1 MKSTTSTKIKC
12 NVRNH
17 VTLLQSLMHPYVDR
31 LVCHRDIQSRRQREG
46 GGIDQKK
53 RSYTFCFFF
62 FLSYFLY
69 FLYRKGA
76 EETARM
82 VKEAGAARGGV
93 SEGFFFAM
101 DATNRA
107 SVDAAVA
114 AVVEKYGGLD
124 ISVSVIGGGYVCLH
138 SHARYITP
146 HCIARHLC
154 ICASLF
160 CIAVRFF
167 SSFLH
172 FFILWGGHWEGQ
184 RFIMYY
190 VLTPLCILPA
200 GCIRQYHTRPRVNF
214 LEETEESY
222 LRTVQLTQHTVQKKK
237 SPFFFP
243 SPPLWRTLLRSELCG
258 RVSVLRNVLSR
269 EISLCT
275 F

>member
-1 MKSTTSTKIKC
+1 
-12 NVRNH
+12 
-17 VTLLQSLMHPYVDR
+17 
-31 LVCHRDIQSRRQREG
+31 
-46 GGIDQKK
+46 
-53 RSYTFCFFF
+53 
-62 FLSYFLY
+62 
-69 FLYRKGA
+69 
-76 EETARM
+76 M

-93 SEGFFFAM
+93 SDGFFFAM

-154 ICASLF
+154 IFVLYCSALLF
-160 CIAVRFF
+160 FF

-172 FFILWGGHWEGQ
+172 SLGRPLGGSEVHYVVLLEVC
-184 RFIMYY
+184 MYY

-222 LRTVQLTQHTVQKKK
+222 LRTVQLTQHTVQ
-237 SPFFFP
+237 FIFFP
-243 SPPLWRTLLRSELCG
+243 SFFSSPLFGGHCCGLNYVVAFRSSAMFSREK
-258 RVSVLRNVLSR
+258 SAFVLSSQLR
-269 EISLCT
+269 GVQ
-275 F
+275 FR

>member
-17 VTLLQSLMHPYVDR
+17 VTLLQSPMHPYVDR
-31 LVCHRDIQSRRQREG
+31 LVCHRNIQSRRQREG
-46 GGIDQKK
+46 GGIDQKNV
-53 RSYTFCFFF
+53 RIHSAFFSP
-62 FLSYFLY
+62 LL

-93 SEGFFFAM
+93 SDGFFFAM

-154 ICASLF
+154 IFVLYCSALPF
-160 CIAVRFF
+160 FF
-167 SSFLH
+167 SSF
-172 FFILWGGHWEGQ
+172 FGEAI
-184 RFIMYY
+184 
-190 VLTPLCILPA
+190 
-200 GCIRQYHTRPRVNF
+200 
-214 LEETEESY
+214 
-222 LRTVQLTQHTVQKKK
+222 
-237 SPFFFP
+237 
-243 SPPLWRTLLRSELCG
+243 G
-258 RVSVLRNVLSR
+258 RVRG
-269 EISLCT
+269 SLCT
-275 F
+275 NTTVYIAGRLYSAIPYQT